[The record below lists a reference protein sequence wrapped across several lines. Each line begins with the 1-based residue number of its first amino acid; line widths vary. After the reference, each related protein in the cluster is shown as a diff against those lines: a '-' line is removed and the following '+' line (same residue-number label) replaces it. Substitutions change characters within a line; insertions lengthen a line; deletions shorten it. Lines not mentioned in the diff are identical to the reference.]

1 MQGHWDQKTELC
13 DRMSLWSLYFRL
25 KASLG
30 YLVRLCVNQSSLVM
44 MTKSLLVRKTSH
56 KRSAPRDST
65 SLNVER
71 ESSGLPFKGFRISA
85 WKGNFVPIT
94 KQIYLI

>member
-1 MQGHWDQKTELC
+1 MQGHWDQKTELY

-30 YLVRLCVNQSSLVM
+30 YLVRLCVNQSSSVM

-71 ESSGLPFKGFRISA
+71 ESSRVAACGLPFKGFRISA
-85 WKGNFVPIT
+85 WKV
-94 KQIYLI
+94 

>member
-30 YLVRLCVNQSSLVM
+30 YLVRLFVNQSSSVM

-56 KRSAPRDST
+56 ERSAPRDST

-71 ESSGLPFKGFRISA
+71 ESSRVAARGLLFKGFRISA
-85 WKGNFVPIT
+85 WKV
-94 KQIYLI
+94 